1 VEDKKLKRQTM
12 NKSREGAALAMALV
26 VVMVGSTI
34 IAIIFNITFRHA
46 WVGTAE
52 RAGFID
58 HATVLSFVQNARAR
72 ILETNI
78 ANAANGITVRA
89 GAVRSN
95 WDNVNADPP
104 LPWDSL
110 IVNYPINDP
119 ANNRTNQLM
128 ISRESFDV
136 ADGAGRGRVDVTVFD
151 MFFAPGWLNWPAIIN
166 STYHAEIMRTLP
178 AVIRI
183 TPSETVAE
191 WGDEDGETD
200 ILGRTPTD
208 GGNEPPPADPGLIGA
223 YLIRA
228 ELFDNQNRLVRV
240 AEEAFFQ
247 VLPAP

>member
-1 VEDKKLKRQTM
+1 MKRQIM

-52 RAGFID
+52 RAGFVD
-58 HATVLSFVQNARAR
+58 HATVLSFVQNARAS

-78 ANAANGITVRA
+78 ANAANGIQVRA
-89 GAVRSN
+89 QAVREN
-95 WDNVNADPP
+95 WEDVNADPP
-104 LPWDSL
+104 EQPRHD
-110 IVNYPINDP
+110 PIDV
-119 ANNRTNQLM
+119 NQLI
-128 ISRESFDV
+128 ISNDTFDV
-136 ADGAGRGRVDVTVFD
+136 ADGTGRARVVVTVFD
-151 MFFAPGWLNWPAIIN
+151 MFFDPSWLDFDTMSA
-166 STYHAEIMRTLP
+166 AELRILP
-178 AVIRI
+178 PVTRI
-183 TPSETVAE
+183 TPNETVVE

-200 ILGRTPTD
+200 ILGRTPTG

-228 ELFDNQNRLVRV
+228 ELFDNENRLVRV

>member
-1 VEDKKLKRQTM
+1 VEDKKLKRQIM

-52 RAGFID
+52 RAGFVD
-58 HATVLSFVQNARAR
+58 HATVLSFVQNARAS

-78 ANAANGITVRA
+78 ANAANGIQVRA
-89 GAVRSN
+89 QAVREN
-95 WDNVNADPP
+95 WEDVNADPP
-104 LPWDSL
+104 EQPRHD
-110 IVNYPINDP
+110 PIDV
-119 ANNRTNQLM
+119 NQLI
-128 ISRESFDV
+128 ISNDTFDV
-136 ADGAGRGRVDVTVFD
+136 ADGTGRARVVVTVFD
-151 MFFAPGWLNWPAIIN
+151 MFFDPSWLDFDTMSA
-166 STYHAEIMRTLP
+166 AELRILP
-178 AVIRI
+178 PVTRI
-183 TPSETVAE
+183 TPNETVVE

-200 ILGRTPTD
+200 ILGRTPTG

-228 ELFDNQNRLVRV
+228 ELFDNENRLVRV